1 MTERPKLPA
10 KRPRTAVSVTVKKNI
25 CQFKRDNPGC
35 KQGDIA
41 SMVQKRYGLS
51 IGRSTVSDILKDSEK
66 WLLCEDSNDTKKKQP
81 RHEILEE
88 ALWIWFLNVSAQK
101 VAITDEMLKI
111 KAQKFGESFNITG
124 FSYSNGWLYGFKNR
138 HDISLHSIHGEGD
151 STSPEQVA
159 DGRRL
164 MIDLLSK
171 HEYSLRDIYNM
182 DETGLFYRLQ
192 PNKTLATKPVKGTKK
207 NKERITIGLCSNADG
222 SEKLKPIVIAKA
234 ARPRCFPKNFNVQS
248 LVHYWHNKKA
258 WMTSAIFTEWLKKL
272 DKSMGDQG
280 RQIVLLLDNAPCHIH
295 NIVLKNV
302 SILYLPPNTT
312 AHLQPMDAGIIR
324 NFKLKY
330 RKSLLSHYVGQIDA
344 VGKFQPISM
353 KEALYLVKDS
363 WDVVSQ
369 DTIRNCFQHTGI
381 LPQSSPVPSQQA
393 GNDQSLQE
401 LQQMIVRVT
410 PDDPLDAQ
418 DYVLL
423 PEEDACIEEMTDED
437 IVELLTGSNDDDGS
451 DEEDNPDDRQG
462 GPDSQPYTLHEA
474 SLVCQRLLL
483 TLESHESFSEKHYGA
498 LREIRRQV
506 DVVKS
511 QKSIQTSI
519 TDYFHVSN

>member
-1 MTERPKLPA
+1 
-10 KRPRTAVSVTVKKNI
+10 
-25 CQFKRDNPGC
+25 
-35 KQGDIA
+35 
-41 SMVQKRYGLS
+41 
-51 IGRSTVSDILKDSEK
+51 
-66 WLLCEDSNDTKKKQP
+66 
-81 RHEILEE
+81 
-88 ALWIWFLNVSAQK
+88 
-101 VAITDEMLKI
+101 
-111 KAQKFGESFNITG
+111 
-124 FSYSNGWLYGFKNR
+124 
-138 HDISLHSIHGEGD
+138 
-151 STSPEQVA
+151 
-159 DGRRL
+159 
-164 MIDLLSK
+164 
-171 HEYSLRDIYNM
+171 
-182 DETGLFYRLQ
+182 
-192 PNKTLATKPVKGTKK
+192 
-207 NKERITIGLCSNADG
+207 
-222 SEKLKPIVIAKA
+222 
-234 ARPRCFPKNFNVQS
+234 
-248 LVHYWHNKKA
+248 
-258 WMTSAIFTEWLKKL
+258 MTSAIFTEWLKKL

-280 RQIVLLLDNAPCHIH
+280 RQIVLLLDNAPCHIP

-330 RKSLLSHYVGQIDA
+330 RKSLLSHYVRQIDA

-353 KEALYLVKDS
+353 KEALYLVKDL

-381 LPQSSPVPSQQA
+381 LLKSAPVPSQQA

-401 LQQMIVRVT
+401 LQQMIARVT
-410 PDDPLDAQ
+410 PDDPLDSQ

-474 SLVCQRLLL
+474 LLVCQRLLL

-498 LREIRRQV
+498 LRKIRRQV